1 MKNLSVAKKKKKL
14 SSTLIICYRNHLPY
28 SNPLALVNR
37 LRIQIHKMK
46 FQFSVLVFSLLFLF
60 ASSAVSQSNSM
71 VEARMSDFIYRYQS
85 QYFGG
90 ALLDFNDAEVIKT
103 NHIKSIK
110 TYYTDCVDLSKKRLK
125 ESFLYDSLGR
135 LVEVS
140 GSENSIIDR
149 VTYKYNE
156 NGQLAEKK
164 IFSYKEHLE
173 KQLNFTYDSKGK
185 LLKIETMEMLDELPH
200 DHGAHYFPEM
210 AFYSADTILYDF
222 KNLQIS
228 IQHREANRYQ
238 ALTTENAPVQIA
250 FISTFTFDVN
260 GRILQKKFDDDNRN
274 IHLTDQYSACW
285 GFVSNKQYKNL
296 FLDTCQWVKR
306 ATLSPD
312 AIADGY
318 TRLDTVFYSE
328 NTQDF
333 VKYIYHY
340 TESPVMQFLGSSGD
354 SATQKN
360 VLTFGKNG
368 SLVSRETFTS
378 QDDIIISSYQVNYD
392 QAGRIIQ
399 EISFT
404 SASWQRQFGYEPV
417 MSSIP
422 PPPVDRHQRTT
433 YSYYENGI
441 LKCIKRTYQEDSH
454 SSCEET
460 FIEYY

>member
-1 MKNLSVAKKKKKL
+1 MKL
-14 SSTLIICYRNHLPY
+14 
-28 SNPLALVNR
+28 
-37 LRIQIHKMK
+37 
-46 FQFSVLVFSLLFLF
+46 QFTFLVFSIHSLF
-60 ASSAVSQSNSM
+60 AISAGSQSNSM
-71 VEARMSDFIYRYQS
+71 VEARMTDFIYRYQS
-85 QYFGG
+85 QYIG
-90 ALLDFNDAEVIKT
+90 ATLLDFNDAECVKT

-135 LVEVS
+135 LVEIS
-140 GSENSIIDR
+140 GSENSMIDR
-149 VTYKYNE
+149 VTCKYNE
-156 NGQLAEKK
+156 NDQLAEKK
-164 IFSYKEHLE
+164 IFSYKDHLE
-173 KQLNFTYDSKGK
+173 KELIFTYDLQGK
-185 LLKIETMEMLDELPH
+185 LVKIETMEMLDELPH

-210 AFYSADTILYDF
+210 PFYSSDTILYDF
-222 KNLQIS
+222 NNLQIS

-238 ALTTENAPVQIA
+238 ALTTENAPIQIA
-250 FISTFTFDVN
+250 YISIFTFDIN

-274 IHLTDQYSACW
+274 IHLTDLYSACW
-285 GFVSNKQYKNL
+285 SFVSNKQYQNL
-296 FLDTCQWVKR
+296 FLDTCQWAKR

-340 TESPVMQFLGSSGD
+340 AESPVMPFLGSSGD
-354 SATQKN
+354 SATQKV
-360 VLTFGKNG
+360 VLTFDKNG

-378 QDDIIISSYQVNYD
+378 QHDTIISSYQISYD
-392 QAGRIIQ
+392 QSGRIVQ

-404 SASWQRQFGYEPV
+404 SATWQTQFGFEPV

-422 PPPVDRHQRTT
+422 PPPVDKHQSTT

-441 LKCIKRTYQEDSH
+441 PKCVKKTYQKGSH

-460 FIEYY
+460 FVEYY